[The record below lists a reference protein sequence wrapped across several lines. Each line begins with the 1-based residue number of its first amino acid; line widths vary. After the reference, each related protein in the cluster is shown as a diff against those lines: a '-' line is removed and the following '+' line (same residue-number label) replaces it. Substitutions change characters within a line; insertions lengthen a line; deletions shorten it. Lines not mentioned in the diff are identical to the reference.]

1 MTPRRA
7 LPRFIAVGCAAAAAH
22 WAVVVAL
29 VGAGM
34 PPLLAN
40 PIGWFVAFWLS
51 WAGHQWVTFAHAN
64 ASARRS
70 LPRFALVSFAGFVVN
85 EAAYAVL
92 LHRTGLGY
100 ALALAI
106 VLALVAVLTWIASR
120 RWAFSGTHRRA
131 PEPRPPDA
139 TGPDAPSS

>member
-1 MTPRRA
+1 MPRRA
-7 LPRFIAVGCAAAAAH
+7 LARFVVVGCTAAAVH

-29 VGAGM
+29 VDGGM
-34 PPLLAN
+34 RPLLAN

-51 WAGHQWVTFAHAN
+51 WAGHHWLTFAHAQ
-64 ASARRS
+64 ASAWRS
-70 LPRFALVSFAGFVVN
+70 LPRFALVSFAGFAVN

-120 RWAFSGTHRRA
+120 RWAFRVC
-131 PEPRPPDA
+131 
-139 TGPDAPSS
+139 